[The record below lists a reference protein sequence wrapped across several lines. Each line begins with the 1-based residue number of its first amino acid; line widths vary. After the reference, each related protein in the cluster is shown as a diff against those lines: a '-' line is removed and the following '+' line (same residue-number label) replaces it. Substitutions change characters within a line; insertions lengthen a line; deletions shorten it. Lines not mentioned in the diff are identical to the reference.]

1 MDTKRLEMGMIGNGS
16 IAGLVD
22 ERGTLQWACFP
33 QFDGDPVFCALL
45 EPKGRDAGFWSIE
58 IDDFDHAEQSYE
70 RNSAVLVTR
79 LYDRKGQALE
89 ITDFMPRFKRHG
101 RIYHPVMLMRRL
113 HPLHGKPRVQVRL
126 RPLYN
131 HGADVPGTT
140 TGSNHIRFLLGEQ
153 ILRLTSD
160 LPVPFLK
167 RELGFLLDRDF
178 SFALGPD
185 ETLDAAPG
193 DLLDSHFARTLDYW
207 HQWTRYLSV
216 PFEWQEAVIRAAITL
231 KLCQFES
238 TGAIIAAPTTSIPE
252 SADSGRNWD
261 YRYCWLRDAAFV
273 VRALNRLGATRSME
287 EYLGYMLN
295 LVSAGGELNP
305 VYGISF
311 EDEIKESE
319 VPALNGYRGMGPVR
333 IGNAAW
339 QQRQYDVYGSLIL
352 AGEQIFFDQRLRRVG
367 DRAIFE
373 KLEQLGEVALRQA
386 EQPDAGLW
394 EYRGRQN
401 AHTYTAAL
409 SWVGCDRLARI
420 ARSLGD
426 AARHDYWRE
435 QADGLRE
442 RVLAWAWNAELGH
455 LVASKGGTDLDASLL
470 PLGELGFIA
479 YDDPRYIAT
488 VDAIG
493 QQLREGN
500 YVFRY
505 RHADD
510 FGLPHTSFT
519 LCTFWYVN
527 ALAGIGRKSEARAIF
542 EEILT
547 RRTRLGL
554 LSEDIDPA
562 TGELWGNFPQ
572 TYSMVGL
579 INSAMR
585 LSRSWEEAL

>member
-1 MDTKRLEMGMIGNGS
+1 
-16 IAGLVD
+16 
-22 ERGTLQWACFP
+22 
-33 QFDGDPVFCALL
+33 
-45 EPKGRDAGFWSIE
+45 
-58 IDDFDHAEQSYE
+58 
-70 RNSAVLVTR
+70 
-79 LYDRKGQALE
+79 
-89 ITDFMPRFKRHG
+89 
-101 RIYHPVMLMRRL
+101 
-113 HPLHGKPRVQVRL
+113 VQVRL

-193 DLLDSHFARTLDYW
+193 DLFDSHFARTLDYW

-470 PLGELGFIA
+470 PLGEFGFIA